1 MFEENCSRFTMKIIF
16 TIKYNTVWGQS
27 LAIVGSIPEL
37 GVWEEAI
44 APDMQLSADG
54 TWTYAIELSEQV
66 RKIDYYYL
74 VKTEGQ
80 ETRREWSRGHTLV
93 LNDCSGCYRL
103 YDAWM
108 DLPADLPF
116 YSSAFT
122 KAVFAHSASAADNV
136 SGKEK
141 LTISVFAPKVNK
153 QQYVA
158 LTGNCDQMGNWMPE
172 RAVRMYPAEG
182 AVWRVTLDVSAIT
195 FPLKYKFLLCDES
208 SLSTCVWEEGE
219 DRVIEYPFL
228 TNKEETVCVSG
239 LFFRYGPDTS
249 LWKGAGTV
257 IPVFSL
263 RSERSFG
270 VGDLGDLYLLVDWI
284 EKTGQCLI
292 QVLPM
297 NDTRM
302 TQTWLDSYPYSAMSI
317 YALHPMYIDLNGMG
331 ELKDEERRRYYALCR
346 SELNAKEEIDY
357 EAVVDTKIAYCRE
370 FVAQEGLERLLDKE
384 DYRRFF
390 EQNSSWLIPYGAYC
404 YLRDL
409 YQTAD
414 FSQWEQYAAY
424 DKSAINRLCS
434 PQHPAYPEIAFNYY
448 LQYVLDKQFRE
459 VTEYARKKGVV
470 LKGDLPIGVNRFSAE
485 VWTEPDYF
493 NLSGQ
498 SGAPPDDFS
507 VNGQNWLFPTYRW
520 EVMAKDDYAWWKKRF
535 AKMNDYFDS
544 FRIDHILGFFRIWEI
559 PNDYVQGLCGHFN
572 PALPLSVQE
581 IERAGLPFD
590 EKRFISPRISQ
601 DYLPELFGAYADE
614 VVGSYLAQ
622 SSSRHFVLKP
632 FCDTQRKIEALFVGK
647 EDEKSCKIKLGL
659 YAISNEVLFLKDP
672 REEDKYHPRIS
683 ASMSYLYK
691 ELNEN
696 EKQAFDRLYADFF
709 YQRHNAFWKDQAL
722 RKLTPLVES
731 TEMLVCGEDLGMIPA
746 TVPEVMHNLR
756 LLSLEIERMP
766 KTFGVEF
773 ADLTGLPY
781 YSVCTTSTHD
791 MSPIR
796 SWWKED
802 RKKTQRYYNTVL
814 KQNGEA
820 PAECSGEL
828 AACMVTN
835 HLLSPAMLVIIPW
848 QDWLAIDD
856 ELKRANPDVER
867 INVPAQ
873 TNHYWRYRMHLT
885 LEELLQA
892 ENLNKRILSLI
903 QQSAR

>member
-1 MFEENCSRFTMKIIF
+1 MKIIF
-16 TIKYNTVWGQS
+16 TIKYNTVWGES
-27 LAIVGSIPEL
+27 LAIVGSVPEL
-37 GVWEEAI
+37 GLWEEAI
-44 APDMQLSADG
+44 APDMLFSGDS
-54 TWTYAIELSEQV
+54 TWTYAIELPEHIQ
-66 RKIDYYYL
+66 RIDYYYL
-74 VKTEGQ
+74 LKTEGQ
-80 ETRREWSRGHTLV
+80 ETRREWSRGHTLD
-93 LNDCSGCYRL
+93 LKGYKGCYRL

-108 DLPADLPF
+108 NSPADLPF

-122 KAVFAHSASAADNV
+122 KAIFAHSGYSAENM

-141 LTISVFAPKVNK
+141 LIISVFAPQVNK

-158 LTGNCDQMGNWMPE
+158 FTGNSDRVGNWSPE

-182 AVWRVTLDVSAIT
+182 GIWRVTLDASEIE
-195 FPLKYKFLLCDES
+195 FPLKYKFLLCDER
-208 SLSTCVWEEGE
+208 SLSPCIWEEGE
-219 DRVIEYPFL
+219 DRVIDYPFPID
-228 TNKEETVCVSG
+228 EEACVCISG

-263 RSERSFG
+263 RSEWSLG
-270 VGDLGDLYLLVDWI
+270 VGDLGDLRILVDWV

-317 YALHPMYIDLNGMG
+317 YALHPMYIDLNSMG
-331 ELKDEERRRYYALCR
+331 ELKNEDRKRYYALCR
-346 SELNAKEEIDY
+346 NDLNAKDEIDY
-357 EAVVDTKIAYCRE
+357 EAVVAAKIAYCRE
-370 FVAQEGLERLLDKE
+370 FVEQEGLERLMDHE
-384 DYRRFF
+384 DYRCFF
-390 EQNSSWLIPYGAYC
+390 ERNSSWLIPYGAYC

-414 FSQWEQYAAY
+414 FTQWGQYATY
-424 DKSAINRLCS
+424 DKSAINRLSS
-434 PQHPAYPEIAFNYY
+434 PQNPAYPEIAFNYF

-459 VTEYARKKGVV
+459 VTEYAREKGIV

-493 NLSGQ
+493 NLNGQ

-520 EVMAKDDYAWWKKRF
+520 DVMEKDDYTWWKKRF
-535 AKMNDYFDS
+535 AKMNDYFDC

-559 PNDYVQGLCGHFN
+559 PQDYVQGLCGHFN
-572 PALPLSVQE
+572 PALPLSIEE
-581 IERAGLPFD
+581 IERGGLCFD

-601 DYLPELFGAYADE
+601 DYLPELFGTYVDE
-614 VVGSYLAQ
+614 VLGSYLAQ

-632 FCDTQRKIEALFVGK
+632 FCDTQRKIEKLFAGK
-647 EDEKSCKIKLGL
+647 ADEKSLKIKYGL
-659 YAISNEVLFLKDP
+659 YTIANEVLFLKDQ

-691 ELNEN
+691 ELSEN
-696 EKQAFDRLYADFF
+696 EKQAFDRLYEDFF
-709 YQRHNAFWKDQAL
+709 YHRHNEFWKDQAF
-722 RKLTPLVES
+722 RKLIPLVES

-746 TVPEVMHNLR
+746 TVPEVMNKLR

-773 ADLTGLPY
+773 ADLTRLPY
-781 YSVCTTSTHD
+781 FSVCTTSTHD
-791 MSPIR
+791 MNPIR

-802 RKKTQRYYNTVL
+802 REKTQRYYNTVL
-814 KQNGEA
+814 KQNGDA
-820 PAECSGEL
+820 PADCSGEL
-828 AACMVTN
+828 ATRIVSN
-835 HLLSPAMLVIIPW
+835 HLSSPSMLVIVPW
-848 QDWLAIDD
+848 QDWLATDD
-856 ELKRANPDVER
+856 ELKRKNADAER

-903 QQSAR
+903 RQSGR